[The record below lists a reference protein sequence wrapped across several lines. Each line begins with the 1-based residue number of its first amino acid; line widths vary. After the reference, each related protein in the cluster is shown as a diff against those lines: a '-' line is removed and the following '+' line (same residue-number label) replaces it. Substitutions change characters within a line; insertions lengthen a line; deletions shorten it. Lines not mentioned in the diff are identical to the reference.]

1 MNPLLGG
8 GWNKRLFSLDSSF
21 KAKAGGAGA
30 ILPIHAIWARKSMT
44 SAVGRRTQSSAADS
58 SETSAYPLSAELTR
72 RVVNYLDYF
81 RLFIGLMLVFAFY
94 SEMLLQVHLRHNPLL
109 AATTL
114 VAYAVL
120 AAWLFYEGR
129 RARRD
134 VFYLAQTSLVV
145 DIGYLSLLLYVF
157 GGLDSGLGVLLLFF
171 TACAAILLP
180 LRLALFLASLGTLT
194 VIGESALGGALR
206 GGQAD
211 DLVRAALFGLTN
223 FLTVV
228 LAHALALWVRDFRLI
243 AERQERTLTRLEQI
257 NELII
262 RRMRSGVLAVDHQGE
277 IRMMNESA
285 WFLLGS
291 PSALD
296 RVLSEVSPELHQA
309 LDDWQHRRDSGETSS
324 ITLHASQAEVMP
336 KFVALPG
343 DRDIR
348 VLVFLEDNDV
358 VAQRAT
364 ELSANSLAKLSGS
377 IAHEIRNPLAA
388 VSHAAQLLDESEDLP
403 EGERRLVDII
413 RKQSRRM
420 NGIVENILQLSRR
433 EKSRPELFE
442 LTAWLEELMDEFRGS
457 LSQDDLELVLDN
469 GEPPVMVMFDRSQ
482 LHQALWKLMENA
494 VQHAGGA
501 GHAPRV
507 VLRLERREQTGHCL
521 VNVEDN
527 GPGIPEDRIG
537 HIFEPFYTTRQEGSG
552 LGLYVARQL
561 CEANQAVLTVDSSP
575 KLGTRFHLRLATVR
589 DAGDAQVA
597 VATVEQE
604 VS

>member
-1 MNPLLGG
+1 
-8 GWNKRLFSLDSSF
+8 
-21 KAKAGGAGA
+21 
-30 ILPIHAIWARKSMT
+30 MT
-44 SAVGRRTQSSAADS
+44 SAAAKSTRSSAANAPDF
-58 SETSAYPLSAELTR
+58 SAYPLSAELTR

-81 RLFIGLMLVFAFY
+81 RLFISLVLVFAFY
-94 SEMLLQVHLRHNPLL
+94 SEMLLQIHLRDNPLL

-114 VAYAVL
+114 VAYTVL

-129 RARRD
+129 RSRRD

-145 DIGYLSLLLYVF
+145 DIGYLSLLLYLF
-157 GGLDSGLGVLLLFF
+157 GGLESGLGVLLLFF

-211 DLVRAALFGLTN
+211 DLVRSALFGLTN

-309 LDDWQHRRDSGETSS
+309 LEDWQHRRGSEASA
-324 ITLHASQAEVMP
+324 ITLHASQAEVVP

-388 VSHAAQLLDESEDLP
+388 VSHAAQLLAESENLP
-403 EGERRLVDII
+403 EGDQRLVDII

-457 LSQDDLELVLDN
+457 LSQEELELVLDN
-469 GEPPVMVMFDRSQ
+469 GEPPVMIMFDRSQ

-494 VQHAGGA
+494 VQHAGGD
-501 GHAPRV
+501 GQAPRV
-507 VLRLERREQTGHCL
+507 TLRLECREQTGHCL

-527 GPGIPEDRIG
+527 GPGIPEDRLG
-537 HIFEPFYTTRQEGSG
+537 NIFEPFYTTRQEGSG

-561 CEANQAVLTVDSSP
+561 CEANQAVLTVDSSA

-589 DAGDAQVA
+589 DSGDAQA
-597 VATVEQE
+597 AATTAEQGA
-604 VS
+604 S